1 MASLGAQLKLAREKR
16 GVTLEDISSSTK
28 IGTRMLRAI
37 EADHYDQLPGGI
49 FNKGFVRAFARA
61 VGVDEE
67 KAIEDYLAATE
78 PAQPDAKADTELR
91 QGIELRAQ
99 SEAGGAGDL
108 PWGWLALALILLA
121 LAFAAWGLW
130 TREERKAQSAQ
141 TSGAASSSNL
151 PAAATAP
158 AETNTNPPA
167 AQLKQM
173 SSTGAANN
181 LNPTGSAPTSSIPA
195 SSAPTSAN
203 STSPAKSENSSSN
216 PAMIAST
223 NSTTDSATSSSPDS
237 AYFSVHVKVEKDSW
251 LSLSS
256 DGKNVLQGTI
266 VAPAVKSV
274 RAHNQIVVKAGNV
287 GALEFE
293 FNGQRLPPQG
303 NLGEVKNLT
312 FGADGLE
319 AVQTIVPGA
328 ATANPAQP

>member
-16 GVTLEDISSSTK
+16 GVTLEDVSSSTK

-78 PAQPDAKADTELR
+78 PAQPDAKADNELR

-99 SEAGGAGDL
+99 SEANSAGEL
-108 PWGWLALALILLA
+108 PWGWLALALILIA
-121 LAFAAWGLW
+121 LAFAVWGLW
-130 TREERKAQSAQ
+130 TREERKAQVNGATSSNLQ
-141 TSGAASSSNL
+141 TSPAASS
-151 PAAATAP
+151 PAVSSENNADP
-158 AETNTNPPA
+158 REL
-167 AQLKQM
+167 QLKSA
-173 SSTGAANN
+173 SSSGAANN
-181 LNPTGSAPTSSIPA
+181 PNAMGFGSTPSFPVSTNSASRARADSSSSNSLPAGSAADS
-195 SSAPTSAN
+195 SAN
-203 STSPAKSENSSSN
+203 SG
-216 PAMIAST
+216 
-223 NSTTDSATSSSPDS
+223 
-237 AYFSVHVKVEKDSW
+237 YFNLHIKVEKDSW

-256 DGKNVLQGTI
+256 DGKNVLQGT
-266 VAPAVKSV
+266 VAAPAVKSV
-274 RAHNQIVVKAGNV
+274 RARNQIVVKAGNV

-293 FNGQRLPPQG
+293 FNGQRLPAQG

-312 FGADGLE
+312 FGTDGLE

-328 ATANPAQP
+328 AAANSTRP

>member
-61 VGVDEE
+61 VGVDED

-78 PAQPDAKADTELR
+78 PAQPDAKGDAELR

-99 SEAGGAGDL
+99 SEAGGPGDL

-141 TSGAASSSNL
+141 QSGAASSSNL
-151 PAAATAP
+151 PATAA
-158 AETNTNPPA
+158 AETQTNPT
-167 AQLKQM
+167 AQLKQ
-173 SSTGAANN
+173 
-181 LNPTGSAPTSSIPA
+181 A
-195 SSAPTSAN
+195 SSAATNNPNSASSPLLSSN
-203 STSPAKSENSSSN
+203 AGSPAKPENSSSN
-216 PAMIAST
+216 PATLAAM
-223 NSTTDSATSSSPDS
+223 NSPAGSSATGSSADS
-237 AYFSVHVKVEKDSW
+237 AYFSLHVKVEKDSW

-274 RAHNQIVVKAGNV
+274 RARNQIVVKAGNV
-287 GALEFE
+287 GALEFD
-293 FNGQRLPPQG
+293 FNGQKLPPQG
-303 NLGEVKNLT
+303 NLGEVKNLV

-319 AVQTIVPGA
+319 AVQTIVPGTTNA
-328 ATANPAQP
+328 KPTQP

>member
-1 MASLGAQLKLAREKR
+1 
-16 GVTLEDISSSTK
+16 
-28 IGTRMLRAI
+28 MLRAI

-61 VGVDEE
+61 VGIDED

-78 PAQPDAKADTELR
+78 PAQPDARVGNELR

-108 PWGWLALALILLA
+108 PWGGLALALILIA

-130 TREERKAQSAQ
+130 TREERKAQTGQ
-141 TSGAASSSNL
+141 VGGASSSNFQSEVPAATSPAVPAQGKTNTPVAELKDTSSSGAAGNLSL
-151 PAAATAP
+151 PAAV
-158 AETNTNPPA
+158 PA
-167 AQLKQM
+167 AG
-173 SSTGAANN
+173 TPAA
-181 LNPTGSAPTSSIPA
+181 STSS
-195 SSAPTSAN
+195 
-203 STSPAKSENSSSN
+203 AKSENASSGST
-216 PAMIAST
+216 MIAST
-223 NSTTDSATSSSPDS
+223 NSSAGPS
-237 AYFSVHVKVEKDSW
+237 ADASANSEYFSLRIKVQKDSW

-303 NLGEVKNLT
+303 NLGEVKDFT
-312 FGADGLE
+312 FGAGGLE
-319 AVQTIVPGA
+319 AVQTIVPA
-328 ATANPAQP
+328 ATTGSPAQASPVQR

>member
-1 MASLGAQLKLAREKR
+1 
-16 GVTLEDISSSTK
+16 
-28 IGTRMLRAI
+28 
-37 EADHYDQLPGGI
+37 
-49 FNKGFVRAFARA
+49 
-61 VGVDEE
+61 
-67 KAIEDYLAATE
+67 
-78 PAQPDAKADTELR
+78 
-91 QGIELRAQ
+91 
-99 SEAGGAGDL
+99 
-108 PWGWLALALILLA
+108 
-121 LAFAAWGLW
+121 
-130 TREERKAQSAQ
+130 
-141 TSGAASSSNL
+141 
-151 PAAATAP
+151 
-158 AETNTNPPA
+158 
-167 AQLKQM
+167 
-173 SSTGAANN
+173 
-181 LNPTGSAPTSSIPA
+181 
-195 SSAPTSAN
+195 
-203 STSPAKSENSSSN
+203 
-216 PAMIAST
+216 MIAST

-293 FNGQRLPPQG
+293 FNGQQG

>member
-61 VGVDEE
+61 VGVDED

-78 PAQPDAKADTELR
+78 PAQPDAKVDSELR

-99 SEAGGAGDL
+99 SDAGGTGDL
-108 PWGWLALALILLA
+108 PWGWLAVALILLA

-130 TREERKAQSAQ
+130 TRQERKAQSAQ
-141 TSGAASSSNL
+141 GSSAASSSNL
-151 PAAATAP
+151 PAAATGS
-158 AETNTNPPA
+158 AETNTNPPP

-173 SSTGAANN
+173 SSTGSANN
-181 LNPTGSAPTSSIPA
+181 LNPTGSTPGSSTPTSSAPAPTSS
-195 SSAPTSAN
+195 
-203 STSPAKSENSSSN
+203 N
-216 PAMIAST
+216 PAALAST
-223 NSTTDSATSSSPDS
+223 NSTADS
-237 AYFSVHVKVEKDSW
+237 AYFSLHVKVEKDSW

-274 RAHNQIVVKAGNV
+274 RARNQIVVKAGNV

-293 FNGQRLPPQG
+293 FNGQKLPPQG
-303 NLGEVKNLT
+303 NLGEVKNLV

-328 ATANPAQP
+328 TPANPPQP

>member
-67 KAIEDYLAATE
+67 KAVEDYLAATE
-78 PAQPDAKADTELR
+78 PAPPDAKVDTELR
-91 QGIELRAQ
+91 QGIEQRTQ
-99 SEAGGAGDL
+99 SGAGGAGDL

-141 TSGAASSSNL
+141 QSGAPSSSNS
-151 PAAATAP
+151 PAAAVNAP
-158 AETNTNPPA
+158 AETNANPPA

-173 SSTGAANN
+173 SSSDAANN
-181 LNPTGSAPTSSIPA
+181 LNPTGSAPASSVPPSASPA
-195 SSAPTSAN
+195 SPT
-203 STSPAKSENSSSN
+203 KSDNSSSN
-216 PAMIAST
+216 PAAIAST
-223 NSTTDSATSSSPDS
+223 NSTTGSSADS
-237 AYFSVHVKVEKDSW
+237 AYFSLHVKVDKDSW

-274 RAHNQIVVKAGNV
+274 RARNQIVVKAGNV

-293 FNGQRLPPQG
+293 FNGQKLPPQG
-303 NLGEVKNLT
+303 NLGEVKNLV

-319 AVQTIVPGA
+319 AVQTIVPGTTNA
-328 ATANPAQP
+328 SPTQP